1 MKHFADL
8 EKLSIEL
15 KQKSSN
21 LEEYLYGVDPR
32 RSARWNEIVFL
43 LELCHDS
50 LSASA
55 NDNSI
60 PPRNSLSDTHRIR
73 EIEILIGSLV
83 IDELFLDKPDAFGS
97 IYALRPPTQGVKP
110 SSSRLDTYQELSF
123 LLGRDSTEMEFLNSS
138 TESLKNGEIFDRDIN
153 STQRSRKSL
162 VFSSC
167 FYLMYMALGR
177 FSDLEHTIETFR
189 QQKLPD
195 LDFSDAPPSEDV
207 TRRGSPPRPM
217 CEDAYSIFESLIK

>member
-1 MKHFADL
+1 MKYFADL

-32 RSARWNEIVFL
+32 RSARWNGIVFL
-43 LELCHDS
+43 LELCRDA

-55 NDNSI
+55 SDNSI
-60 PPRNSLSDTHRIR
+60 FSRNSLPDTRRMR
-73 EIEILIGSLV
+73 EIEILIGSLL

-97 IYALRPPTQGVKP
+97 IYALRPHTQGVKP
-110 SSSRLDTYQELSF
+110 SSSRLETYQEISF
-123 LLGRDSTEMEFLNSS
+123 LLGRDSTETEFLNSS
-138 TESLKNGEIFDRDIN
+138 TESLKNGEIFNRDIN

-167 FYLMYMALGR
+167 FYLMYMALGE
-177 FSDLEHTIETFR
+177 FADLEHTIEFFR

-195 LDFSDAPPSEDV
+195 PDSSDAPPSEDV
-207 TRRGSPPRPM
+207 TRRGSPPHPM
-217 CEDAYSIFESLIK
+217 CEDTYSIFQCFIK